1 MLADLPVE
9 RPTKF
14 ELVINLKTAKKL
26 SLTIPPQ
33 FLVRAN
39 RVNKREKSG
48 SRLAVAHLGPPFFL
62 VADATRAQ
70 LKCRLIAFE
79 RIDTTFAFDIGAF
92 VTIQNA
98 IMRLRTIGLISTLA
112 FELLAGALPT
122 EAQDAGKIYRVGFLR
137 FGTGGPT
144 TSPMYLGLRQ
154 VLRELGYVE
163 GQNLVFDYRSE
174 HKPEWCPALVAEL
187 VRLKVDV
194 IVTPPSPRA
203 IRAAQQATRTIPI
216 VLSGVHV
223 DPAKAGFVGK
233 KRPLGDSYHS
243 GPDSPDGCKDGHRA
257 NF

>member
-1 MLADLPVE
+1 M
-9 RPTKF
+9 
-14 ELVINLKTAKKL
+14 
-26 SLTIPPQ
+26 
-33 FLVRAN
+33 
-39 RVNKREKSG
+39 
-48 SRLAVAHLGPPFFL
+48 AHLGPPFFL

-112 FELLAGALPT
+112 FGLLAGALPT

-144 TSPMYLGLRQ
+144 TSPMYMGLRQ
-154 VLRELGYVE
+154 GLRELGYVK
-163 GQNLVFDYRSE
+163 GQNLVIEYRYAGFAKRPLGE
-174 HKPEWCPALVAEL
+174 LAEKLAAEL

-194 IVTPPSPRA
+194 IVTSPAPPV
-203 IRAAQQATRTIPI
+203 IRAAQRAIRTIPI
-216 VLSGVHV
+216 VMSGIVV
-223 DPAKAGFVGK
+223 DPVKAGFVGK

-243 GPDSPDGCKDGHRA
+243 GPGSPDGRKDGHRA